1 MTRLYG
7 IVEKAW
13 GYEDIFITTD
23 DYCGKKMVFTKK
35 GAKFSMHF
43 HKEKRETWL
52 ILSGKFQLEVID
64 TTDASR
70 KVIMLEEGEVH
81 TNEPMVPH
89 QLTCIEEG
97 TILEISTPDSV
108 EDNYRVLP
116 GDSQNI
122 AY

>member
-1 MTRLYG
+1 MTRLSG
-7 IVEKAW
+7 IVEKGW
-13 GYEDIFITTD
+13 GYEYIFVTNEN
-23 DYCGKKMVFTKK
+23 YCGKKMKFNKD
-35 GAKFSMHF
+35 AKFSMHF

-52 ILSGKFQLEVID
+52 VLSGKFRLELIN
-64 TTDASR
+64 TNDASR
-70 KVIMLEEGEVH
+70 KIIMLEEGEVH

-116 GDSQNI
+116 GDSQNGI
-122 AY
+122 